1 MFVVAYTKNDR
12 QVYHSFVYSVDFA
25 KLTKRQINLRQIL
38 SALHLKI
45 CLLWSK
51 FVKSRQTIRTCKML
65 AMIENLSK

>member
-51 FVKSRQTIRTCKML
+51 FVK
-65 AMIENLSK
+65 